1 MSQTTVTKV
10 IESRRRSLGSFSVG
24 RVLPAIGCKAVGP
37 FVFLDHMGPIDFAP
51 GSGIAVR
58 PHPHIGLSTVTYLFA
73 GEIVHRDSLGVVQ
86 AIRPG
91 DINWMTAGR
100 GITHSERS
108 SEVLQAQGGPLH
120 GLQLWVAL
128 PQPAEEMEPQF
139 HHHAGASLPELVH
152 GAARLRILAGSVYG
166 QTSPVNTF
174 ASLFFVDAELP
185 AGAELPLPSEPAER
199 AIYIVEGS
207 IEVGG
212 QSYAAH
218 NLLVLTPG
226 EITLRATTASRIA
239 LLGGAPLDAP
249 RFIEWNF
256 VSSSH
261 QRIEDAKRDWR
272 ERRFPSIP
280 GDDAEFIPLPE

>member
-1 MSQTTVTKV
+1 MSQTPVVKV

-51 GSGIAVR
+51 GNGIAVR

-73 GEIVHRDSLGVVQ
+73 GEIVHRDSLGEVQ

-108 SEVLQAQGGPLH
+108 SEALQAQGGPLH

-128 PQPAEEMEPQF
+128 PLPAEEMAPQF
-139 HHHAGASLPELVH
+139 HHHPGAALPEIQH
-152 GAARLRILAGSVYG
+152 GEVRLRILAGSAYG

-174 ASLFFVDAELP
+174 ASLFFVDAALP
-185 AGAELPLPSEPAER
+185 AGAVLPLPNEPAER
-199 AIYIVEGS
+199 AIYIIAGA
-207 IEVGG
+207 IEIDG

-218 NLLVLTPG
+218 NLLVLAPG
-226 EITLRATTASRIA
+226 EIEIRATETSHIA
-239 LLGGAPLDAP
+239 LLGGAALDAP

-261 QRIEDAKRDWR
+261 ERIEQAKRDWQ
-272 ERRFPSIP
+272 ERRFPIIP
-280 GDDAEFIPLPE
+280 DDDVEFIPLPE